1 MSAPTEGATDEDRR
15 DFIVTVAR
23 ELAEAEGWT
32 GVSTRRLAER
42 AEVDVGDLYQHFAD
56 QEALLAA
63 VAVCAFA
70 DLAADLAEAHA
81 EATES
86 PEATESAQAPESAQ
100 ATGSAQATESP
111 QATGGAEA
119 TEGTA
124 TTEGAGRA
132 WPAVVNAYLDF
143 AYANPEVYDA
153 MLALTPDLALGVDG
167 VPAAPRAVFAELR
180 AALTPLAGGRDP
192 DVMAEVGWS
201 LLHGVVMLTRG
212 GRLRPEAQEER
223 ETMIA
228 DRLLRWP

>member
-1 MSAPTEGATDEDRR
+1 MSAPTEGATEEDRR

-42 AEVDVGDLYQHFAD
+42 AEVDVGDLYRHFAD

-81 EATES
+81 EATE
-86 PEATESAQAPESAQ
+86 
-100 ATGSAQATESP
+100 GH
-111 QATGGAEA
+111 AEA
-119 TEGTA
+119 TEGTK
-124 TTEGAGRA
+124 RA
-132 WPAVVNAYLDF
+132 WPAVVSAYLDF

-180 AALTPLAGGRDP
+180 AALAPLAEGRDP
-192 DVMAEVGWS
+192 DTLAEVGWS

-223 ETMIA
+223 EAMIA

>member
-1 MSAPTEGATDEDRR
+1 MSGPAEGATEEDRR
-15 DFIVTVAR
+15 DLIVTVAR
-23 ELAEAEGWT
+23 ELAEVEGWA
-32 GVSTRRLAER
+32 GMNPRRLAER
-42 AEVDVGDLYQHFAD
+42 AEVDVGDLYRHFAD

-81 EATES
+81 EAAGD
-86 PEATESAQAPESAQ
+86 PE
-100 ATGSAQATESP
+100 
-111 QATGGAEA
+111 
-119 TEGTA
+119 
-124 TTEGAGRA
+124 RA
-132 WPAVVNAYLDF
+132 WPAVVSAYLDF
-143 AYANPEVYDA
+143 AYTNPEVYDA

-180 AALTPLAGGRDP
+180 AALTPLAEGRDP
-192 DVMAEVGWS
+192 DALAEMGWS

-228 DRLLRWP
+228 ERLLRWPRPVGGKSLGTSDDMP